1 MTETA
6 MARVERSESYIVGVD
21 DAISPARLIEQVA
34 LIQNVMKSVMKDGEH
49 FGKIPGCG
57 EKPSLLKPGAEKLC
71 FTFRLDPEFDIEVI
85 DMGKG
90 HREYRV
96 KCTLYSING
105 GNRVGSGVGSAS
117 TMEGKWRYRTG
128 PVEFTGNPV
137 PKAYWDNAK
146 TDFKKALEAIGGKG
160 FSAKKN
166 PDTNK
171 WEIAIQGE
179 KVEHDNPADM
189 YNTVLKM
196 GKKRAMVDAVLTCTA
211 ASDIFTQDVEELVD
225 NGVITVSTNVE
236 KPKTNEKII
245 DPPAPAVSAPEVA
258 VEVVEPVVANP
269 VAPPPVAAVE
279 KPSPA
284 PPSTEKKDDATLRHE
299 LQELAAIAV
308 DAGHFQ
314 TEAQAIYFATAYTT
328 KDGKEAGYKD
338 VVKLKG
344 WKMSKA
350 IAKLS
355 AKLDEKPSTL
365 DEERNDDIKF

>member
-1 MTETA
+1 MTDLVKYEVA
-6 MARVERSESYIVGVD
+6 EVD
-21 DAISPARLIEQVA
+21 
-34 LIQNVMKSVMKDGEH
+34 KWGE
-49 FGKIPGCG
+49 FAK
-57 EKPSLLKPGAEKLC
+57 K
-71 FTFRLDPEFDIEVI
+71 
-85 DMGKG
+85 
-90 HREYRV
+90 
-96 KCTLYSING
+96 
-105 GNRVGSGVGSAS
+105 SGVLPSNCNQFQAAAIVQTGRELGLAPMQSIRS
-117 TMEGKWRYRTG
+117 MCFVNGRLTMS
-128 PVEFTGNPV
+128 VQLQL
-137 PKAYWDNAK
+137 ALAK
-146 TDFKKALEAIGGKG
+146 NKGVKITNLTEKEDSCTVTLER
-160 FSAKKN
+160 
-166 PDTNK
+166 D
-171 WEIAIQGE
+171 GE
-179 KVEHDNPADM
+179 KVTCEFNAADAKKAGLDTKDNWKKYGKQIYRWRAIGDALRLIAPDL
-189 YNTVLKM
+189 VM
-196 GKKRAMVDAVLTCTA
+196 GLLDPIE
-211 ASDIFTQDVEELVD
+211 AS
-225 NGVITVSTNVE
+225 S
-236 KPKTNEKII
+236 I

-269 VAPPPVAAVE
+269 VAPPPVVTVE

-344 WKMSKA
+344 WQMSKA

>member
-6 MARVERSESYIVGVD
+6 VARVEPAVVLTREDIKKYICPTAD
-21 DAISPARLIEQVA
+21 DKEIFMFLGICKSFGLNPMKREVHLIKYGNSPASIVTGYEVYLKRAERTQKLNGWGVEV
-34 LIQNVMKSVMKDGEH
+34 SKDGESATVTIH
-49 FGKIPGCG
+49 RKDWQQP
-57 EKPSLLKPGAEKLC
+57 
-71 FTFRLDPEFDIEVI
+71 FTWTAYRKEFDKQQANWRSMPMFMLRKVAMAQAFRICFPDE
-85 DMGKG
+85 MGG
-90 HREYRV
+90 LPYLPEEI
-96 KCTLYSING
+96 S
-105 GNRVGSGVGSAS
+105 GSSS
-117 TMEGKWRYRTG
+117 ESLPTHET
-128 PVEFTGNPV
+128 
-137 PKAYWDNAK
+137 
-146 TDFKKALEAIGGKG
+146 
-160 FSAKKN
+160 
-166 PDTNK
+166 
-171 WEIAIQGE
+171 
-179 KVEHDNPADM
+179 
-189 YNTVLKM
+189 KM
-196 GKKRAMVDAVLTCTA
+196 L
-211 ASDIFTQDVEELVD
+211 
-225 NGVITVSTNVE
+225 
-236 KPKTNEKII
+236 

-269 VAPPPVAAVE
+269 VAPPPVVTVE

-344 WKMSKA
+344 WQMSKA